1 MSAQYH
7 EAWEA
12 AREPGEY
19 HRLPELLNLW
29 WLNSIAFSDPT
40 YDQRAEE
47 AARGAGEVVAFEEA
61 GADLRDLALVLARSV
76 ADTGER
82 VSLDEVIAAFGHSRE
97 SLAALPDDE

>member
-1 MSAQYH
+1 MSAQPVHDPRYDPEAILRALPEKWRPVFLAQYH

-19 HRLPELLNLW
+19 HRLPEVLNLW

-47 AARGAGEVVAFEEA
+47 AAQGAGEVVAFEEA
-61 GADLRDLALVLARSV
+61 IPDWEERLAR
-76 ADTGER
+76 ARRT
-82 VSLDEVIAAFGHSRE
+82 
-97 SLAALPDDE
+97 

>member
-1 MSAQYH
+1 LPEKWRPVFLAQYQ

-19 HRLPELLNLW
+19 HRLPEVLNLW

-61 GADLRDLALVLARSV
+61 IPDGEERLAR
-76 ADTGER
+76 ARRT
-82 VSLDEVIAAFGHSRE
+82 
-97 SLAALPDDE
+97 